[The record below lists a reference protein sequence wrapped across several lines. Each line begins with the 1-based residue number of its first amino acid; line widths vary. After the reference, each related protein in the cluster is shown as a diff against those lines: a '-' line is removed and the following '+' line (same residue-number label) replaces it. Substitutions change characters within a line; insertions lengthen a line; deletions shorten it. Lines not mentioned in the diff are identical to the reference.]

1 MLYSW
6 MILGYNELKSMTS
19 TYRSHKPLLGSKTR
33 PPLYLSRLA
42 FAPLPL
48 PFPPPPSP
56 SSSNSSLAIF
66 GVVFLPHVLS
76 GQMYFSRWN
85 SCNRMYSF
93 RSARPPFRVLFLST
107 MPRNR
112 ELSWAVKNRARS
124 CGRATGDRG
133 GKITVPISP
142 YPGSEFDRPRREA
155 KPERE
160 IGMRRTM
167 HCLPGSSV
175 A

>member
-19 TYRSHKPLLGSKTR
+19 TYRSHSPLLGSKTR

-42 FAPLPL
+42 FPPLPL

-76 GQMYFSRWN
+76 GQMYFNRWN
-85 SCNRMYSF
+85 SCNKMYSF
-93 RSARPPFRVLFLST
+93 RSARPPFKVLFLYK
-107 MPRNR
+107 MPRKH
-112 ELSWAVKNRARS
+112 ELSGVVKNRARLYRRKMRS
-124 CGRATGDRG
+124 KSVTPDGW
-133 GKITVPISP
+133 KITDPLLP
-142 YPGSEFDRPRREA
+142 FPGSR
-155 KPERE
+155 
-160 IGMRRTM
+160 IQ
-167 HCLPGSSV
+167 SIV
-175 A
+175 